1 MDEAVR
7 HCAAMME
14 AMHGMHGAADG
25 DWGAGGMMG
34 MGGMG
39 EMGGMLA
46 FGLLWL
52 VIIAAL
58 AALLI
63 FGGIWLWR
71 RGQPASTGAP
81 APSARETLNRRY
93 AAGELDRETYLQV
106 RSDLE
111 VSS

>member
-1 MDEAVR
+1 MDEAAR

-14 AMHGMHGAADG
+14 TMHGAHGPAGG

-39 EMGGMLA
+39 GMLG

-52 VIIAAL
+52 LVIAAL

-71 RGQPASTGAP
+71 RRQPSIGTA
-81 APSARETLNRRY
+81 APSARETLDRRY
-93 AAGELDRETYLQV
+93 ATGELDREMYLQI

-111 VSS
+111 PSA